1 MNITKYKSELT
12 DTLVPAFMPE
22 STYKYAPITLDSAE
36 TVVKM
41 LEKCYRLK
49 HLTE

>member
-22 STYKYAPITLDSAE
+22 STYKYASITLESAE
-36 TVVKM
+36 AVVENWKNVIG
-41 LEKCYRLK
+41 LNI
-49 HLTE
+49 